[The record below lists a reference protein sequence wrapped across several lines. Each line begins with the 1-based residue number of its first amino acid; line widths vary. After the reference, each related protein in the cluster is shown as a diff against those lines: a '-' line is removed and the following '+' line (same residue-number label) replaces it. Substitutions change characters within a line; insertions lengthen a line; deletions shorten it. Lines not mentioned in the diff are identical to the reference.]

1 MCLYYYYCWCLIVY
15 TCAIV
20 NLEHGDWNERVLSS
34 ITCNHRASTEQY
46 YSVVEVFKHRAQ
58 CTNVQPRLDLE
69 SKQRLISRRPS
80 PPCQHHPPCHQHHT
94 HHQHHHSHHNSHHH
108 QHHQHHSHR
117 HHHQHN
123 SPYVIIII
131 ISWYRRRTIT
141 PLLLPVMVDIFW
153 EKNSHISSIMTD
165 SFPPSCHKSPKAQK
179 QH

>member
-1 MCLYYYYCWCLIVY
+1 M
-15 TCAIV
+15 
-20 NLEHGDWNERVLSS
+20 
-34 ITCNHRASTEQY
+34 
-46 YSVVEVFKHRAQ
+46 FKHRAH

-80 PPCQHHPPCHQHHT
+80 PPCQHHPPCHQQHT
-94 HHQHHHSHHNSHHH
+94 HHQHQHSHHHS
-108 QHHQHHSHR
+108 HHQHHSHHHR

-131 ISWYRRRTIT
+131 ISWYRHRTIT

-153 EKNSHISSIMTD
+153 EKNSHMSSIMTD